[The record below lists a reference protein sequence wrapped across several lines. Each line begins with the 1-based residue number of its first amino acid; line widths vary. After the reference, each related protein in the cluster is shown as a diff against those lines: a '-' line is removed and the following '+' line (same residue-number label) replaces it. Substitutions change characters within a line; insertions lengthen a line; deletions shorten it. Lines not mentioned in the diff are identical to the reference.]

1 MSVGFGATTETQM
14 QVCKNTIKQLRRK
27 LPLDS
32 IVSEGKRKHRI
43 TPVKGNYD
51 KSKMFDADT
60 GIEKVEVGL
69 KKHIY
74 CNGLWYIQVYKQ
86 GPFSTY
92 DIGISIPYM
101 DGTFDSS
108 YSPITI
114 KEEIVRQ
121 FGADFYEDWR
131 IFVNSKINDLKEL
144 VEYVRNDIDSIYS
157 SVWCCRKS
165 KNLLKR
171 LGFPVIGDWTF
182 LTPSRYQ

>member
-1 MSVGFGATTETQM
+1 MSVGFGATAETQL

-32 IVSEGKRKHRI
+32 IVSEGKRKYRI

-51 KSKMFDADT
+51 KSKMFDADP
-60 GIEKVEVGL
+60 GIEKAKMGL
-69 KKHIY
+69 KGHTY
-74 CNGLWYIQVYKQ
+74 FNGLWYVKVYKQ
-86 GPFSTY
+86 GSFSTF
-92 DIGISIPYM
+92 DIGILIPYVHGSL
-101 DGTFDSS
+101 DAS
-108 YSPITI
+108 YNPITI

-182 LTPSRYQ
+182 LTPSRYK